1 MHLIHFSEVTQ
12 RKVFV
17 IFKQQN
23 RMYKSRE
30 WATNTTRKEESLVL
44 SVSFLTLEKYPFL
57 LNNKSPTYKIKQ
69 LDCVSYEILLA
80 KKLTYDKIGFEMN
93 SNSMMSMLY

>member
-30 WATNTTRKEESLVL
+30 WAANTTRKEESPVL
-44 SVSFLTLEKYPFL
+44 SVSFLTLENYSFL
-57 LNNKSPTYKIKQ
+57 LNNKSSTYKLKQ
-69 LDCVSYEILLA
+69 LDCEN
-80 KKLTYDKIGFEMN
+80 F
-93 SNSMMSMLY
+93 